1 MAYLS
6 KSLLAALVLA
16 APMVAGVA
24 GIAVA
29 QMRPPAGLAAGNFD
43 PAQLPEF
50 KGKVAQFT
58 LAPHGSV
65 DGLIL
70 DDGTEV
76 QVPQHLSNALV
87 FSVKPGDMISIRGL
101 KARNVAMVSAVTI
114 TNVASGAVI
123 GGGPTGGRGEDMT
136 KMDVSGK
143 IKALLHTPRGDVGGA
158 LLEDGTVLRL
168 PPPEAAKL
176 ATLLTVGNTIAASG
190 MGVSGPLGKSMGVL
204 EIGPS
209 ADKLTKIEM
218 QRHRGMRGMQGS
230 EGMME
235 RMRGHEGMMGGKPSM
250 HQ

>member
-1 MAYLS
+1 MSYFS
-6 KSLLAALVLA
+6 KPLFAALMLA
-16 APMVAGVA
+16 APLVTGAPGM
-24 GIAVA
+24 AVA
-29 QMRPPAGLAAGNFD
+29 QMRPPAGLASSNFD

-114 TNVASGAVI
+114 TNTASGAVI
-123 GGGPTGGRGEDMT
+123 GGGQTGGRPNDMT

-168 PPPEAAKL
+168 SPQEATKL
-176 ATLLTVGNTIAASG
+176 GTLLTVGNTIAARG
-190 MGVSGPLGKSMGVL
+190 IGVSSPLGKSVGVL

-218 QRHRGMRGMQGS
+218 TRHHGMKGS
-230 EGMME
+230 DGMMD
-235 RMRGHEGMMGGKPSM
+235 RMHGHDGMMGGKPSM
-250 HQ
+250 RP

>member
-6 KSLLAALVLA
+6 KSLLAALMLA
-16 APMVAGVA
+16 APMVTGA

-29 QMRPPAGLAAGNFD
+29 QMRPPAGLATGNFD

-58 LAPHGSV
+58 LAPYGSV

-76 QVPQHLSNALV
+76 QVPPHLSNALV

-101 KARNVAMVSAVTI
+101 KSRNVAMVSAVTI
-114 TNVASGAVI
+114 TNVASGVVI
-123 GGGPTGGRGEDMT
+123 GGGQTGGRPEDMA

-168 PPPEAAKL
+168 PPPEAAKE

-190 MGVSGPLGKSMGVL
+190 IGVSGPLGKSIGVL

-218 QRHRGMRGMQGS
+218 PRHHGMHGMKGP
-230 EGMME
+230 
-235 RMRGHEGMMGGKPSM
+235 EGMMGGRPPM